1 VKHFLEKG
9 ESRLQEEALDLAI
22 KNKIFIEEQ
31 TRKSVDALTG
41 DRLYSLLAPTS
52 LLKRNTMWNLVGTC
66 SPILLAA
73 LTIPYL
79 IRQVGLEAFGILT
92 LIWAII
98 GYFSLFD
105 FGLGRALTQQVATKR
120 ASGLDEQ
127 LPSLVKTGLLLTLVT
142 GMVGGALLA
151 GTANQLGYKWLNVS
165 VSLKEMTFHSL
176 LIASLGIPLT
186 TLTSGLRGVL
196 EAHEDFKAV
205 NLLRMLLGIGNFGL
219 PVLSVM
225 VFGPS
230 LTMMVVSLVVARL
243 VTFSGHMVLV
253 HKITSNYFQAK
264 LYGKKD
270 IIDLLSFGG
279 WMTVSNIISPLL
291 VISDRFI
298 ISSMLGAGL
307 VAYYTVPFEVLFRVL
322 IIPMA
327 LTAALFPR
335 LTSLFST
342 DLHAAKFLYRK
353 SMKTVAIVMFPLC
366 LFIAVGSYW
375 GLKFWLGQD
384 FAHYSWHIASILA
397 VGVLFN
403 GVAQIPVAALHATGR
418 VRVTALIHLSELI
431 LYIPLLIVFLKYFG
445 LLGAAMIWV
454 IRVGYDLIILFIVTK
469 KSMAQLC

>member
-1 VKHFLEKG
+1 MT
-9 ESRLQEEALDLAI
+9 A
-22 KNKIFIEEQ
+22 NKVFIMPIF
-31 TRKSVDALTG
+31 
-41 DRLYSLLAPTS
+41 APTS

-66 SPILLAA
+66 SPILLGAI
-73 LTIPYL
+73 TIPYL

-92 LIWAII
+92 LIWALI

-120 ASGLDEQ
+120 ASGLDDQ

-142 GMVGGALLA
+142 GVVGGALLA

-165 VSLKEMTFHSL
+165 VPLKEMTDHSL

-186 TLTSGLRGVL
+186 TVTSGLRGVL

-219 PVLSVM
+219 PALSVM

-230 LTMMVVSLVVARL
+230 LTMMVVSLIVARL

-253 HKITSNYFQAK
+253 NKITSNYFQAK

-270 IIDLLSFGG
+270 IFELLSFGG

-307 VAYYTVPFEVLFRVL
+307 VVYYTVPFEVLFRVL
-322 IIPMA
+322 IIPMS

-335 LTSLFST
+335 LTSLFRT
-342 DLHAAKFLYRK
+342 DLQAAKCLYLK
-353 SMKTVAIVMFPLC
+353 SMKAVAVLMVPLC
-366 LFIAVGSYW
+366 LFIAICSYW
-375 GLKFWLGQD
+375 GLKIWLGQD
-384 FAHYSWHIASILA
+384 FAQHSWHIAAVLA
-397 VGVLFN
+397 VGVFFN
-403 GVAQIPVAALHATGR
+403 SLAQIPFATLHAVGR

-454 IRVGYDLIILFIVTK
+454 IRVGYDLLILFIFTK
-469 KSMAQLC
+469 KSMA